1 MDLAGPVMKA
11 VGARYDQ
18 LECAA
23 RLNFRDHYFPIA
35 ELGIGE
41 SDREGQKNNNH
52 FKTRAPYFRIGID
65 CNVNKKHNGNRTFIG
80 LRYAFSRFSYDFR
93 DPDFGDPVWQGAGNE
108 GLALDGQKA
117 RMQWLEVCAG
127 FETKLWSF
135 IRLGW
140 TLRFKIPTHE
150 GFPVYGDPCYTPGF
164 GKNGGTTWG
173 GTCNLIFDVG
183 RTSKKQRNKKK
194 D

>member
-1 MDLAGPVMKA
+1 MKA
-11 VGARYDQ
+11 VGTRYDQ
-18 LECAA
+18 LECGA

-41 SDREGQKNNNH
+41 SKREGQNNNNY
-52 FKTRAPYFRIGID
+52 FKARAPYFRVGMD
-65 CNVNKKHNGNRTFIG
+65 YNVNKKHNGNRMLVG
-80 LRYAFSRFSYDFR
+80 LRYAFSSFNYDFR
-93 DPDFGDPVWQGAGNE
+93 DPDFGDPVWQGQGNE
-108 GLALDGQKA
+108 GLALNNQKA
-117 RMQWLEVCAG
+117 RVQWLEVCLG

-140 TLRFKIPTHE
+140 TMRFKMPLKKNH
-150 GFPVYGDPCYTPGF
+150 PDYGSPYYIPGF

-183 RTSKKQRNKKK
+183 RTSKKQNKTK